1 MFYSPQKTN
10 IRPLYSVSLS
20 PPLLPLS
27 STNSYTHDSCLLV
40 RMDSIQGSR
49 GTALPPD
56 FVQAVPSA
64 CT

>member
-1 MFYSPQKTN
+1 MFYSLQKTD
-10 IRPLYSVSLS
+10 IKPLYSVSLS

-27 STNSYTHDSCLLV
+27 PANSHTHDSCLLA
-40 RMDSIQGSR
+40 RMDSIEGSR
-49 GTALPPD
+49 STALPPD